1 MFGFGGKYFSDFSLE
16 IRKKWSPK
24 WRSILYFVNQ
34 SYNKKIVEGSGAMIT
49 SNIGVI
55 ESTHKLGNGKS
66 IRFEAQKLNSDSA
79 KHDWTGGT
87 IEYNL
92 NSKFSVYVNDIYNNG
107 SDSDTEKTHF
117 FNVGGSYTKGATRL
131 GLNYGRQR
139 AGLLCVGGV
148 CRFVAEA
155 TGLTANITMSL

>member
-1 MFGFGGKYFSDFSLE
+1 M
-16 IRKKWSPK
+16 
-24 WRSILYFVNQ
+24 NQ
-34 SYNKKIVEGSGAMIT
+34 SYNKKIVEGNGPVIT

-55 ESTHKLGNGKS
+55 ESTHKLGNGRS
-66 IRFEAQKLNSDSA
+66 VRFEVQKLNSDST

-92 NSKFSVYVNDIYNNG
+92 NSKFSVYVNDIYNSG
-107 SDSDTEKTHF
+107 SDINSEKTHF
-117 FNVGGSYTKGATRL
+117 YNVGGSYTKGATRL

-155 TGLTANITMSL
+155 TGLTANLSMSF